1 MHLLVL
7 TALVLLAAL
16 VAERLRLDRARE
28 SVPLR
33 IAVTGTRGKT
43 TVTRLLASV
52 LREDGRRVLAKTTG
66 SEPGLI
72 LPDGTVEEIRRRGP
86 PSILEQKKLLHRA
99 ARLGA
104 EVVVAEVMSIH
115 PESHRVEG
123 QALLVPHLVLVTN
136 FRVDH
141 TGAAGD
147 TRAGVAAVLARGV
160 PDGARVLLP
169 GSEDGS
175 AFRARIEDGGCTVTA
190 VAAGSA
196 DGLLDDGP
204 TPLTTFADNVELV
217 VAAARS
223 LGVDDAVIRRGVA
236 GARHDPGAARLWRL
250 RTAEREP
257 PVWAVSAFAAN
268 DPESTA
274 LLHDRALAA
283 VGGAAAGGAVGPCVG
298 LLSLRADR
306 GDRTLQW
313 ADALAAGFLDRF
325 HQLYV
330 TGVHANALARRVRRR
345 RLARRVPARG
355 PGNGAAAGVSV
366 VAGAGTP
373 EAGTP
378 VIRAVPSAG
387 AEALTALALEPL
399 RESGGV
405 LFGFGNMG
413 GRGRELAAHWA
424 RTGEEVG
431 RGP

>member
-1 MHLLVL
+1 MHLLIL

-16 VAERLRLDRARE
+16 VAERFRLDRARE
-28 SVPLR
+28 SVVLR
-33 IAVTGTRGKT
+33 VAVTGTRGKT

-66 SEPGLI
+66 SEPSLI
-72 LPDGTVEEIRRRGP
+72 LPDGTVEAIRRRGI

-99 ARLGA
+99 VRLGA

-115 PESHRVEG
+115 PENHRVEG
-123 QALLVPHLVLVTN
+123 QALLVPQLVLVTN

-147 TRAGVAAVLARGV
+147 TRAGVASVLARAV
-160 PDGARVLLP
+160 PDGARVILHE
-169 GSEDGS
+169 SEDES
-175 AFRARIEDGGCTVTA
+175 AFRARIGDGCTVTT
-190 VAAGSA
+190 VAGSV
-196 DGLLDDGP
+196 DGLLDDA
-204 TPLTTFADNVELV
+204 TPLTSFADNVELV

-223 LGVDDAVIRRGVA
+223 LGVDDAVIRRGMQA
-236 GARHDPGAARLWRL
+236 ARHDPGAARLWRL
-250 RTAEREP
+250 RTALEGA

-274 LLHDRALAA
+274 LVHDRALAA
-283 VGGAAAGGAVGPCVG
+283 VDGGGGPCVG

-330 TGVHANALARRVRRR
+330 TGVHANALARRVRGGRR
-345 RLARRVPARG
+345 
-355 PGNGAAAGVSV
+355 
-366 VAGAGTP
+366 
-373 EAGTP
+373 
-378 VIRAVPSAG
+378 IRAVPSAG
-387 AEALTALALEPL
+387 PEALTALALEPV
-399 RESGGV
+399 RESGGL

-413 GRGRELAAHWA
+413 GRGQELAAHWA
-424 RTGEEVG
+424 RIGEEVG